1 MKILDRYILKKFLTS
16 FVFILLIIVVVITF
30 IDFAEKNENFTKN
43 NLSYQEILD
52 YYLAFIPFIANL
64 ITPIAVFIT
73 TVFVTSR
80 LAQHT
85 EIIATLSGGISF
97 KRFMR
102 PYFIGAG
109 FIALFSFSLTGWI
122 IADANKKKV
131 AFEIQYIDKL
141 NYDYS
146 KNIHIKIAQ
155 DTYLHLES
163 YNNYNNTGFNFSLE
177 TIQNNQLIEKLSARK
192 IKWIKEEERWEV
204 SDWIN
209 RKIHGFKEHIT
220 MGSKLDTTLNVLPK
234 DFGNTHK
241 LGETLTIPELNAYIE
256 ELKSK
261 GADNIH
267 IFLVEKYVRY
277 MSPFAAVILTFIG
290 LLVSSR
296 KVREGV
302 GFQVAMGFILAF
314 VYITLF
320 ILSKGT
326 AEAGSSNPLLTV
338 WTPNIIFS
346 ILGIIL
352 YKLTP
357 R

>member
-141 NYDYS
+141 NYDY
-146 KNIHIKIAQ
+146 
-155 DTYLHLES
+155 
-163 YNNYNNTGFNFSLE
+163 
-177 TIQNNQLIEKLSARK
+177 
-192 IKWIKEEERWEV
+192 
-204 SDWIN
+204 
-209 RKIHGFKEHIT
+209 
-220 MGSKLDTTLNVLPK
+220 
-234 DFGNTHK
+234 
-241 LGETLTIPELNAYIE
+241 
-256 ELKSK
+256 
-261 GADNIH
+261 
-267 IFLVEKYVRY
+267 
-277 MSPFAAVILTFIG
+277 
-290 LLVSSR
+290 
-296 KVREGV
+296 
-302 GFQVAMGFILAF
+302 
-314 VYITLF
+314 
-320 ILSKGT
+320 
-326 AEAGSSNPLLTV
+326 
-338 WTPNIIFS
+338 
-346 ILGIIL
+346 
-352 YKLTP
+352 
-357 R
+357 